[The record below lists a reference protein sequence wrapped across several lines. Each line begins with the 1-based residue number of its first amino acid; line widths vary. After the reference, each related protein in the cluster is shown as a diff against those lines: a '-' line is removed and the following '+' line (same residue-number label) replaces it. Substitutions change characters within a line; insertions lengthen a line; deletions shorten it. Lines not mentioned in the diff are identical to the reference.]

1 MEIHTC
7 PTYAHVLGFL
17 VCQEYQWGARHC
29 FILLLCNRKSVACMW
44 RKREHLKSPC
54 HLAHFYPEINTL
66 ITLERIN
73 ATRLY
78 RWVANWQPNWQP
90 EKSGWELATGR
101 VRFWPKGSVM
111 PEDADVGNLEHIS
124 PTFCKPCRPPLPG
137 LLALSGQKSTEGV
150 YVESAEGRCEI
161 MHTHTVAKGGI
172 VWWRK
177 KAKMKVNRAEWLFPG
192 HWLQATL
199 GAPTDFWVADE
210 HSCQTSH
217 ISNISNRIF

>member
-1 MEIHTC
+1 
-7 PTYAHVLGFL
+7 
-17 VCQEYQWGARHC
+17 
-29 FILLLCNRKSVACMW
+29 MW

-124 PTFCKPCRPPLPG
+124 PTFCK
-137 LLALSGQKSTEGV
+137 A
-150 YVESAEGRCEI
+150 
-161 MHTHTVAKGGI
+161 
-172 VWWRK
+172 
-177 KAKMKVNRAEWLFPG
+177 
-192 HWLQATL
+192 LQAISSRAFSFIWAEKYQGCL
-199 GAPTDFWVADE
+199 CGKCRRKMRDYAHSYSCKRRNSVMKEEGKNEGQSRRVAVSWSLAASD
-210 HSCQTSH
+210 SWCSD
-217 ISNISNRIF
+217 